1 MSAQLSSKVG
11 VIHHEKAMSDADIN
25 LIHSKQKIEQE
36 QGIVSKAEEF
46 GYEKVQSSFAKS
58 FSLAIYAGM
67 FISIAFVFYLSVTT
81 GSGGAPWG
89 IIRLVGGIA
98 FSLGLILVIVCGGE
112 LFTSTVLSTVG
123 WAQGRFN
130 TTQLLKCWGRVYLG
144 NLVGAMILLALVM
157 AAKLYQLDG
166 GEWGIHA
173 MTIAQGKLKY
183 DWSQAFALGIL
194 CNFLVCLA
202 TWMTFTSKD
211 TLAKSLLVVLPVAM
225 FVSSGFEHSIANM
238 FMVPLGLAIK
248 AVSDPAFYVAHG
260 HLVSD
265 FDHLTFYNFIVH
277 NLIPVTLG
285 NIFGGGVLVGLGYWS
300 IDRKKTNEKTLDQT
314 VTAQNR

>member
-1 MSAQLSSKVG
+1 
-11 VIHHEKAMSDADIN
+11 MSDRDIN
-25 LIHSKQKIEQE
+25 LTQSAPTNEKQTTLD
-36 QGIVSKAEEF
+36 KASDY
-46 GYEKVQSSFAKS
+46 GYEKVRSSFTKS
-58 FSLAIYAGM
+58 FALAIYAGI

-130 TTQLLKCWGRVYLG
+130 TAQLLKCWGRVYLG
-144 NLVGAMILLALVM
+144 NFVGTMALLGLVM

-211 TLAKSLLVVLPVAM
+211 CIGKSLLVILPVAM

-248 AVSDPAFYVAHG
+248 AVSDPAFYIAHG
-260 HLVSD
+260 HLASD
-265 FDHLTFYNFIVH
+265 FSQLTFYNFIVH

-285 NIFGGGVLVGLGYWS
+285 NIFGGGILVGLGYWS
-300 IDRKKTNEKTLDQT
+300 IDQKKDDKKELDQA

>member
-1 MSAQLSSKVG
+1 MSAQFSRKLG
-11 VIHHEKAMSDADIN
+11 VIFHEKTMSDRDIN
-25 LIHSKQKIEQE
+25 LTQSAPTNEKQTTLD
-36 QGIVSKAEEF
+36 KASDY
-46 GYEKVQSSFAKS
+46 GYEKVRSSFTKS
-58 FSLAIYAGM
+58 FALAIYAGI

-130 TTQLLKCWGRVYLG
+130 TAQLLKCWGRVYLG
-144 NLVGAMILLALVM
+144 NFVGTMALLGLVM

-211 TLAKSLLVVLPVAM
+211 SIGKSLLVILPVAM

-248 AVSDPAFYVAHG
+248 AVSDPAFYIAHG
-260 HLVSD
+260 HLASD
-265 FDHLTFYNFIVH
+265 FSQLTFYNFIVH

-285 NIFGGGVLVGLGYWS
+285 NIFGGGILVGLGYWS
-300 IDRKKTNEKTLDQT
+300 IDQKKDDKKELDQA

>member
-1 MSAQLSSKVG
+1 M
-11 VIHHEKAMSDADIN
+11 IYHEAIMSDSDIN
-25 LIHSKQKIEQE
+25 LISTEQKIEKE
-36 QGIVSKAEEF
+36 QSLLHKAEAF
-46 GYEKVQSSFAKS
+46 GVEKVNNSFFRS

-67 FISIAFVFYLSVTT
+67 FISLAFVFYISVTT
-81 GSGGAPWG
+81 GSGSAPWG

-98 FSLGLILVIVCGGE
+98 FSLGLMLVIVCGGE

-123 WAQGRFN
+123 WAQGRFS
-130 TTQLLKCWGRVYLG
+130 TCQLLKCWGRVYLG
-144 NLVGAMILLALVM
+144 NLVGAMILLALIMM
-157 AAKLYQLDG
+157 AKMYLLDG

-173 MTIAQGKLKY
+173 MKIAQSKLEH

-202 TWMTFTSKD
+202 TWMAFTSKE
-211 TLAKSLLVVLPVAM
+211 TVGKSLLLILPVAM

-248 AVSDPAFYVAHG
+248 AVSDPSFYVAHG
-260 HLVSD
+260 YLASD
-265 FDHLTFYNFIVH
+265 FDHLTFYNFIIH

-285 NIFGGGVLVGLGYWS
+285 NIVGGGVLVGLGYWS
-300 IDRKKTNEKTLDQT
+300 IDRKEIK
-314 VTAQNR
+314 

>member
-1 MSAQLSSKVG
+1 MSVQFSSKLG
-11 VIHHEKAMSDADIN
+11 VIFHEKTMSNREIN
-25 LIHSKQKIEQE
+25 LTPSVPTNEKQTTLD
-36 QGIVSKAEEF
+36 KASDY
-46 GYEKVQSSFAKS
+46 GYEKVRSSFTKS
-58 FSLAIYAGM
+58 FALAIYAGI

-81 GSGGAPWG
+81 GSGDAPWG
-89 IIRLVGGIA
+89 MVRLIGGIA

-130 TTQLLKCWGRVYLG
+130 TAQLLKCWGRVYLG
-144 NLVGAMILLALVM
+144 NFVGTMALLGLVM